1 MLLKGIGAL
10 LIVVG
15 CASVGIRLANA
26 HRKEEHT
33 LRRLIAA
40 LDYMECE
47 LQYRLLPL
55 PELCRQTAN
64 VCDGVLQGVFAALA
78 DELDAQA
85 APDVAL
91 CLRAVL
97 ARQKQLPEQTEQ
109 ALCLLGNSLG
119 RFDLEGQL
127 TGLETV
133 RGECRAKL
141 GKLTANGEVRI
152 RSYQTLGLCAGAA
165 LAILL
170 L

>member
-1 MLLKGIGAL
+1 MMLKGIGAL
-10 LIVVG
+10 LVVAG
-15 CASVGIRLANA
+15 CAGVGMKLAST
-26 HRKEEHT
+26 HRREEST
-33 LRRLIAA
+33 LRKLIAA

-55 PELCRQTAN
+55 PELCRQTAGE
-64 VCDGVLQGVFAALA
+64 CDGILHRVFLSLA
-78 DELDAQA
+78 VELEQQV
-85 APDVAL
+85 APDATL
-91 CLRAVL
+91 CLRAAL
-97 ARQKQLPEQTEQ
+97 AREKAVPEQTAQ
-109 ALCLLGNSLG
+109 ALLLLGSSLG

-133 RGECRAKL
+133 RGECRSRL
-141 GKLTANGEVRI
+141 TRLTAGGEGRV